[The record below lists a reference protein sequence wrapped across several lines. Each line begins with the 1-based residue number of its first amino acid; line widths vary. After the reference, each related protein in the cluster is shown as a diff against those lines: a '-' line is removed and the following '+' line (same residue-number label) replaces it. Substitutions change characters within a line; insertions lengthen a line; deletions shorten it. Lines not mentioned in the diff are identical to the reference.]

1 MREGLSYNELRGFR
15 SAHNSLTDEEFE
27 ELAGDDTGGSM
38 TRKQLQEIAQER
50 RTLALEPENGAS
62 EGNS

>member
-1 MREGLSYNELRGFR
+1 
-15 SAHNSLTDEEFE
+15 
-27 ELAGDDTGGSM
+27 M